1 MAQEWVKKYLT
12 MKPEVNKIFDDLE
25 AYQDFCRFELCD
37 FNPATL
43 YNRDSAIY
51 RAFQDSQR
59 PRRPWNSDRKPRGEY
74 QGRNNDYNRS
84 GNGNNNYRGP
94 RNEQSFSR

>member
-25 AYQDFCRFELCD
+25 AYHDFCRFELCD

-59 PRRPWNSDRKPRGEY
+59 PRRQWNGDRKPKGEY
-74 QGRNNDYNRS
+74 QSRNNDYNRS
-84 GNGNNNYRGP
+84 GNNFRQ
-94 RNEQSFSR
+94 RNDNFSR

>member
-12 MKPEVNKIFDDLE
+12 MKHEVNKIFDDLE

-43 YNRDSAIY
+43 YDRDNAIY

-59 PRRPWNSDRKPRGEY
+59 PRRPWNGDRKPRGEY
-74 QGRNNDYNRS
+74 QGRNNDYNR
-84 GNGNNNYRGP
+84 GGNNFRQ
-94 RNEQSFSR
+94 RNDSFSR

>member
-25 AYQDFCRFELCD
+25 AYQDFCRLELRE
-37 FNPATL
+37 FNPSHL
-43 YNRDSAIY
+43 YNRDNVNY

-59 PRRPWNSDRKPRGEY
+59 PRRPWVPKGEYKPRG
-74 QGRNNDYNRS
+74 Q
-84 GNGNNNYRGP
+84 NNYRGP
-94 RNEQSFSR
+94 RNEQNFSR